1 MPLILGQEPNHASL
15 HTPGRRPNAA
25 ERALLSKREVFR
37 LSRRRQFVCIGRRQ
51 AVLGSPLQLVMRSP
65 YASDPCGTPIASAK
79 RPRPNNSAVKLDY
92 NLSGGDEAEKEN
104 ETGFASPKGKGA
116 GKPSFDR
123 EGQPGGYEEG
133 DVEKAPGKWSGHLGA
148 LFSPVLRFLGG
159 DGEGGDDDSINR
171 EDGQAL
177 SEEAIGG
184 FVAQGGEAGEAPQ
197 EAEQSP
203 SARSL
208 SSNGSSSSASQVVEE
223 AEEDDESEYDE
234 FNPYLFMKQLPPYD
248 EVAFNVK
255 PHLPPR
261 RMTRGAPK
269 VTLVLDLDETLVH
282 CSVEPSAAADLVF
295 PVQFN
300 GMEYQ
305 VHVQKRPHLEFFL
318 QQVAK
323 HFEVVVFTASQQV
336 YADKLLDIIDPN
348 HELIKHRLF
357 RDSCLLVEGNYLK
370 DLHVLGRDMSQMV
383 LVDNS
388 PHAFGYQV
396 DNGIPILSWFD
407 DPEDGELL
415 NLLTFLEQIQDVDD
429 VRPIVRKHFK
439 TYQLIND
446 AQ

>member
-1 MPLILGQEPNHASL
+1 
-15 HTPGRRPNAA
+15 
-25 ERALLSKREVFR
+25 
-37 LSRRRQFVCIGRRQ
+37 
-51 AVLGSPLQLVMRSP
+51 MRSP
-65 YASDPCGTPIASAK
+65 YAADPCGTPIASAK

-92 NLSGGDEAEKEN
+92 NLAGGDEAEKEN
-104 ETGFASPKGKGA
+104 ETVFASPKGKAA
-116 GKPSFDR
+116 GKASYEC
-123 EGQPGGYEEG
+123 EGGAAGGLEEG
-133 DVEKAPGKWSGHLGA
+133 DEKAPGKWSGHLGA

-159 DGEGGDDDSINR
+159 DGEGEGDDDSVGR
-171 EDGQAL
+171 ADGQAL

-184 FVAQGGEAGEAPQ
+184 FVAQQGEVEEAPQ

-203 SARSL
+203 GARSL
-208 SSNGSSSSASQVVEE
+208 SSQGSNSSAEQAVEE
-223 AEEDDESEYDE
+223 GEGEEDDEGEYDE
-234 FNPYLFMKQLPPYD
+234 FNPYLFMKQLPPYN

-269 VTLVLDLDETLVH
+269 ATLVLDLDETLVH

-300 GMEYQ
+300 GIEYQ

-318 QQVAK
+318 QQAAK
-323 HFEVVVFTASQQV
+323 NFEVVVFTASQQV
-336 YADKLLDIIDPN
+336 YADKLLDIIDPQ

-370 DLHVLGRDMSQMV
+370 DLHVCGRDMSQMV

-439 TYQLIND
+439 SFQLIND
-446 AQ
+446 AC